1 MRQRILFP
9 VTPAAHDALLL
20 LQPPARLVTWLEAT
34 FAARERK
41 GDTVP
46 PEFRAWLER
55 WEEVQQ
61 GAGLLS
67 VLTDEEWNEIERA
80 VKGE

>member
-1 MRQRILFP
+1 M
-9 VTPAAHDALLL
+9 TPAAHDALLL